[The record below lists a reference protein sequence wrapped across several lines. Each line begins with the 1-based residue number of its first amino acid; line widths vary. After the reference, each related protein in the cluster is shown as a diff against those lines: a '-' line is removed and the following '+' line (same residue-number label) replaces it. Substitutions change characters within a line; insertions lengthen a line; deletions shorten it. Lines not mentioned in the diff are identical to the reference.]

1 MLYKPFV
8 VTLATAVIT
17 ITGLVPS
24 TDIAFPQGATHLFI
38 SRAMVA
44 GYLTVAGTVITAVA
58 QATMESE

>member
-24 TDIAFPQGATHLFI
+24 TDIAFPQGATHICF
-38 SRAMVA
+38 SGAMVA
-44 GYLTVAGTVITAVA
+44 GYLTVA
-58 QATMESE
+58 